1 MRGSFDKSDF
11 VVHFHSTN
19 FIQILYFNHAFLS
32 SISFGNMN
40 GGFHCSFLQMGY
52 TKIGEKHIRFVIVTH
67 GFIIVKQLIDHNI
80 MLLSTGGYAD
90 DN

>member
-1 MRGSFDKSDF
+1 
-11 VVHFHSTN
+11 
-19 FIQILYFNHAFLS
+19 
-32 SISFGNMN
+32 MN